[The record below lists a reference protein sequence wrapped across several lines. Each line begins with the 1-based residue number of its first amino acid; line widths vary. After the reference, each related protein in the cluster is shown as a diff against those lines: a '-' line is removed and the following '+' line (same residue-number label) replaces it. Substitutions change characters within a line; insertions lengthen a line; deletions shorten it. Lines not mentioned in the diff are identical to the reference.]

1 MIIYDNRD
9 IIDGRYHVSG
19 EIGRGGMGCVLR
31 VTDAMSGDSL
41 ALKYCPDLDETA
53 RRRFSREVR
62 IMARINHPH
71 VMSVLAHNDEHN
83 PPYFTMPI
91 AENSVADE
99 IRGNPDVDVMLR
111 IFMEMCM
118 GVQAIHN
125 IGSTH
130 RDIKPEN
137 AMRMRDGRVVITDL
151 GLAKLDDRDTT
162 TLTQTAM
169 FLGTRLYCA
178 PEQLIFGGSR
188 EADARTDV
196 FQLGKVLYALLTG
209 EQPAYIDEQR
219 VPGGLSHI
227 VGRATQQHPDRRY
240 QTVVQLMDA
249 VQNYIRSQNPQATAN
264 SQFELLLEQ
273 ANSLSTSGRYDTQNL
288 QLILDILPQITDRSE
303 TYIEQFERIP
313 HGLFQVMAEQMP
325 NQIERPLEIYC
336 DAIEDVIGGYNFAHA
351 EKVADLMSAVYSGAI
366 RPAIK
371 VLALKTILIAAVK
384 LGRFAAMEVFDRLLQ
399 DVNSQEVAVPVA
411 EMLRENRQYYD
422 RMIGRIPENMLHAAF
437 RIVNQEYV
445 QLRQ

>member
-1 MIIYDNRD
+1 MNRYRIGD
-9 IIDGRYHVSG
+9 VIDGRYHVLG
-19 EIGRGGMGCVLR
+19 EIGRGGMGCVLQ
-31 VTDAMSGDSL
+31 VTDAMSGESF
-41 ALKYCPDLDETA
+41 ALKYCPALDEVA
-53 RRRFSREVR
+53 RRRFCREVR

-71 VMSVLAHNDEHN
+71 VMPVVTHNEEHA

-91 AENSVADE
+91 AASSIADE
-99 IRGNPDVDVMLR
+99 IHANSDVNLTLR
-111 IFMEMCM
+111 IFIEMCM

-125 IGSTH
+125 AGSTH

-137 AMRMRDGRVVITDL
+137 AMRMHDGRVVISDL

-162 TLTQTAM
+162 ILTQTAM

-178 PEQLIFGGSR
+178 PEQLFPSGSR

-209 EQPAYIDEQR
+209 EQPALIDEQR
-219 VPGGLSHI
+219 VVAGLSHI

-249 VQNYIRSQNPQATAN
+249 VQNYIRSQDPQATSN
-264 SQFELLLEQ
+264 SQYESLLEQ
-273 ANSLSTSGRYDTQNL
+273 ARSLFANGRYDTQNL
-288 QLILDILPQITDRSE
+288 ESILEILPQITNGSE

-313 HGLFQVMAEQMP
+313 QDLFPVMAAQMP
-325 NQIERPLEIYC
+325 NQIEMPLEMYC
-336 DAIEDVIGGYNFAHA
+336 NAIEDVIGGYNFAHA
-351 EKVADLMSAVYSGAI
+351 EIVASKMSAVYAGAT

-384 LGRFAAMEVFDRLLQ
+384 LGRYAAMEVFDRLLAE
-399 DVNSQEVAVPVA
+399 VNSQEMAAPVA
-411 EMLRENRQYYD
+411 DMLRENHQYYYRMVGRVSDD
-422 RMIGRIPENMLHAAF
+422 RLHAAI
-437 RIVNQEYV
+437 RIVNQEMI
-445 QLRQ
+445 QARQ